1 MPRKKKKNSGMAPD
15 FSMTS
20 VDASLGGCITR
31 EEYYRREK
39 ERDSKLQVKLHTTM
53 INEVSTRKLA

>member
-15 FSMTS
+15 FSMTN
-20 VDASLGGCITR
+20 VDPSLGGCITR
-31 EEYYRREK
+31 EEYYRRE

>member
-1 MPRKKKKNSGMAPD
+1 MAPD